1 MKAHEFNRLIGV
13 LVLGFLIG
21 TGITPVHAEDP
32 MVVTGETRVS
42 GSLRDFPTPTRVI
55 LTPDLFIHL
64 MNSTIHFMKMP
75 TPTIVPLLR
84 SQTQGIILAAIL
96 SEPELEFSLSDL
108 AVKASRSQPTIWREI
123 DRAQKSGLVTTRK
136 VGNSIL
142 VRADQSSRYLKPIR
156 EIVVAAFGAPAIVA
170 QEFAD
175 VHGVEA
181 LILFGSWAA
190 RFKGVEG
197 RSPND
202 LDILVL
208 GKPNRTEIHH
218 VGDRI
223 ETKLKLP
230 IQITVRSLQQ
240 WNDPDPFLIEVKDRP
255 LLVLST
261 NSKTKDLEKILEQ
274 SRVKK

>member
-1 MKAHEFNRLIGV
+1 MSAPGFNLIC
-13 LVLGFLIG
+13 IG
-21 TGITPVHAEDP
+21 KEHG
-32 MVVTGETRVS
+32 
-42 GSLRDFPTPTRVI
+42 VI
-55 LTPDLFIHL
+55 LTPDLFIHI
-64 MNSTIHFMKMP
+64 MNSTIRFMKMP
-75 TPTIVPLLR
+75 GPTIVPLLR

-108 AVKASRSQPTIWREI
+108 AAKANRSQPTIWREI

-156 EIVVAAFGAPAIVA
+156 EIVVAAFGVPAIVT

-175 VHGVEA
+175 VHGVDA

-208 GKPNRTEIHH
+208 GKPNRTEIHD

>member
-1 MKAHEFNRLIGV
+1 MKALESRIQPRGV
-13 LVLGFLIG
+13 
-21 TGITPVHAEDP
+21 
-32 MVVTGETRVS
+32 
-42 GSLRDFPTPTRVI
+42 
-55 LTPDLFIHL
+55 LTPDLIIQFV
-64 MNSTIHFMKMP
+64 NSAIRFMKML
-75 TPTIVPLLR
+75 TPSIAPLLR

-96 SEPELEFSLSDL
+96 SEPESEFSLADL
-108 AVKASRSQPTIWREI
+108 AEKANRSQPTIWREI
-123 DRAQKSGLVTTRK
+123 DRAQKSGLVMTRK

-142 VRADQSSRYLKPIR
+142 VRADQSSRYFKPIR
-156 EIVVAAFGAPAIVA
+156 EIVVATFGAPAIVA

-175 VHGVEA
+175 VQGVDA

-202 LDILVL
+202 LDVLVL
-208 GKPNRTEIHH
+208 GNPNRTEIHD
-218 VGDRI
+218 VGDRL

-230 IQITVRSLQQ
+230 IQITVRSLKQ

-261 NSKTKDLEKILEQ
+261 NSRTKDLEEKLELL
-274 SRVKK
+274 RVKK

>member
-1 MKAHEFNRLIGV
+1 MKALESPLQARGVFTPNLI
-13 LVLGFLIG
+13 
-21 TGITPVHAEDP
+21 
-32 MVVTGETRVS
+32 
-42 GSLRDFPTPTRVI
+42 
-55 LTPDLFIHL
+55 IHCV
-64 MNSTIHFMKMP
+64 NSTIRFMKML
-75 TPTIVPLLR
+75 TPSIAPLLR

-96 SEPELEFSLSDL
+96 SEPESEFSLSDL
-108 AVKASRSQPTIWREI
+108 AVKANRSQPTIWREV
-123 DRAQKSGLVTTRK
+123 DRAQKSGLVMTRK

-142 VRADQSSRYLKPIR
+142 VRADQSSRYFKPIR

-175 VHGVEA
+175 VQGVDA

-202 LDILVL
+202 LDVLVL
-208 GKPNRTEIHH
+208 GNPNRTEIHD
-218 VGDRI
+218 VGDRL

-230 IQITVRSLQQ
+230 IQITVRSLKQ
-240 WNDPDPFLIEVKDRP
+240 WDDPDPFLIEVKDRP

-261 NSKTKDLEKILEQ
+261 NSRTKDLEEKLELL
-274 SRVKK
+274 RVKK